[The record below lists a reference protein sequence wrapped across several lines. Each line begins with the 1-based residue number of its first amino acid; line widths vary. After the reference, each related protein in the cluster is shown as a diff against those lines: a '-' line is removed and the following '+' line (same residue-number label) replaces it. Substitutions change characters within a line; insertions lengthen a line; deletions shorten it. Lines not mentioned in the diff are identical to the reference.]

1 MGNAFPDVGLSK
13 ILLVVGFSLRVYFF
27 VRGVLSVQHT
37 GRHNMIIFARMFVMF
52 VSTVTHSL
60 EFVTGVDM
68 LGIVVFA
75 VSNARM

>member
-1 MGNAFPDVGLSK
+1 
-13 ILLVVGFSLRVYFF
+13 
-27 VRGVLSVQHT
+27 
-37 GRHNMIIFARMFVMF
+37 MIIFARMFVMF
-52 VSTVTHSL
+52 VSTVTRSL